1 MNISSS
7 TNSNNIINNNDNHW
21 NKIKKNL
28 PRVVRISR
36 PYPIGTI
43 IKGKFSNGFLYPGT
57 IISPGYNPISQ
68 TYHIIFEDGDNFPN
82 FRSADVIQDM
92 ECPLSGDKVK
102 LRATDTEKEI
112 TCIFV
117 DRNRDG
123 STTIYDSTTE
133 NVIVLKT
140 KEEMKRFMRIKPD
153 NEVAGINILSDDDL
167 SLTSSYSNKYKIIVK
182 NIVKGNIIQEH
193 NNHPAPKG
201 LKIQLKL
208 HQQRM
213 LHEMIQKE
221 KIAYRLSNKIN
232 MFVLS
237 DKVGSGKSIDILAL
251 LCEYPRLDDKKYL
264 SINKLNNKMA
274 KLYNYIKGFEM
285 KPTIIFKTNLIVIPH
300 NIFNQWNTYIT
311 EYTDLSV
318 YYINARKKI
327 HNINLSEIEKGK
339 YNIILV
345 KSTMYNDFMKYIYSK
360 YPLDMSNIT
369 TERRDYKDI
378 YKIKDLS
385 SQLEYD

>member
-1 MNISSS
+1 
-7 TNSNNIINNNDNHW
+7 
-21 NKIKKNL
+21 
-28 PRVVRISR
+28 
-36 PYPIGTI
+36 
-43 IKGKFSNGFLYPGT
+43 
-57 IISPGYNPISQ
+57 
-68 TYHIIFEDGDNFPN
+68 
-82 FRSADVIQDM
+82 
-92 ECPLSGDKVK
+92 
-102 LRATDTEKEI
+102 
-112 TCIFV
+112 
-117 DRNRDG
+117 
-123 STTIYDSTTE
+123 
-133 NVIVLKT
+133 
-140 KEEMKRFMRIKPD
+140 MRIKPD

-385 SQLEYD
+385 